1 MRSVIQANPSYELS
15 VDITNTTHGHTLKF
29 ISFVSTARHP
39 EHQVQYQTL
48 LSTAELSALRDAINQ
63 SLQV

>member
-15 VDITNTTHGHTLKF
+15 VDIMPTAHGHTLKF

-39 EHQVQYQTL
+39 EDQVKYQAL
-48 LSTAELSALRDAINQ
+48 LNKAELTALRDAINQ
-63 SLQV
+63 ALQA